1 MVDDLLDQ
9 AEISQAELSEGRAPL
24 EKAIGLAP
32 ITIEDTVEWA
42 GAATIR
48 RFAKALQS
56 IADGVAEAPSLARSE
71 LDAGL

>member
-1 MVDDLLDQ
+1 MDDLLDQ
-9 AEISQAELSEGRAPL
+9 AEISREELAEGRAPL
-24 EKAIGLAP
+24 EKALGLAP

-56 IADGVAEAPSLARSE
+56 IADGTPEASSLARTE